1 MSPLSRLLLL
11 LSAASAMT
19 AVPSGTGYAQHYGV
33 NNRAVDL
40 ATVDAAALGDTL
52 RSSVGLFAAGEWVVA
67 GGVGALGGAFRAYL
81 GSSPNRFG
89 VPFAIGMGYARTI
102 AAHDLARALHG
113 AIWHRAGG
121 GFPARR
127 LRATRRWSA
136 PLDSARRLEP
146 RGPVPH
152 VRELVRR
159 GVRGVGDNANLG
171 AGHTILHAVLQLPI
185 GRPEAPER
193 RRPRCRQSY
202 RVRQMGIGNTP
213 SRRGMARWALLCRG
227 RGRAGCDLPP
237 RPLAFRGA
245 TGSLRS
251 GVAHVT
257 DPQLRVRSHRTIRSL
272 TTRQ

>member
-113 AIWHRAGG
+113 AIG
-121 GFPARR
+121 
-127 LRATRRWSA
+127 T
-136 PLDSARRLEP
+136 
-146 RGPVPH
+146 
-152 VRELVRR
+152 ELVAGFRHDVFAPR
-159 GVRGVGDNANLG
+159 DAGALRLTVPVGLSLGNPSRTSVSLYAAPYVESGIMRIWEQDTPSCTPYCNYRLGDQKLRSAAGLGVGSRIALG
-171 AGHTILHAVLQLPI
+171 
-185 GRPEAPER
+185 
-193 RRPRCRQSY
+193 
-202 RVRQMGIGNTP
+202 
-213 SRRGMARWALLCRG
+213 RWALEILLRDMGWQDGHFDGGGEGALGVTYRLG
-227 RGRAGCDLPP
+227 R
-237 RPLAFRGA
+237 
-245 TGSLRS
+245 
-251 GVAHVT
+251 
-257 DPQLRVRSHRTIRSL
+257 
-272 TTRQ
+272 